1 MQQVIQQEKQE
12 SNTISK
18 IMSSRKKKEA
28 EILETPKVVVD

>member
-1 MQQVIQQEKQE
+1 MHQVIQQEKPE

-28 EILETPKVVVD
+28 EIIETPKVVVD